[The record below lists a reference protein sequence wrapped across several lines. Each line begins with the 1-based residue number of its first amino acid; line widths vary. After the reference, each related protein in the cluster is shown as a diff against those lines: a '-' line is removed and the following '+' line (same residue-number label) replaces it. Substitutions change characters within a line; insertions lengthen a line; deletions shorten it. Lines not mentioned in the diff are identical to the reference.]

1 MNSDIQILTKI
12 LVSQI
17 EKQYIIIISGLTQV
31 CKIGLIFEN

>member
-17 EKQYIIIISGLTQV
+17 EKYIIIISGLTQI